1 MSALDQWCDDVIH
14 STCYDNMDSN
24 LVANY
29 IRKTQSCTGHLS
41 CVPALFNAKL
51 SSELSSCNLT
61 ESIMHKKALFMKV
74 RLWHW
79 IEEVLGQ
86 EKYQIAHMRHGDRN
100 LG

>member
-1 MSALDQWCDDVIH
+1 
-14 STCYDNMDSN
+14 MDSN

-61 ESIMHKKALFMKV
+61 ESTMHKKALFAKIKQ
-74 RLWHW
+74 WHQRK
-79 IEEVLGQ
+79 EALSRK
-86 EKYQIAHMRHGDRN
+86 KYQIDHEAWR
-100 LG
+100 